1 MGGSEQRHCELMAS
15 GPSFPIRLLDGPLL
29 DEALAAGQG
38 PDATLSCAPG
48 MFVINLGGRVGRR
61 EVATASL
68 HGVKKAGNKLK
79 LLLTPSPGGP
89 GHVIGLRRDAELV
102 AATDSEFGTFRKAVV
117 KTSKGPGG
125 KASPGGAS
133 TPSASMPGASP
144 IVAASGTVP
153 ATPVG
158 EDVMATFR
166 ATSAASAKGRRLA
179 ASGVAA
185 EGSSSRVAKK
195 EVSAAAAGADA
206 AAAAGSALAE
216 HLGAATDLADAERG
230 EAAIADGKLP
240 EATVRE
246 QALRDDPA
254 LRSEHRSLVVKGA
267 IVSEEEFWMGSDG
280 RLQALRDAAARL
292 RVRAYS
298 RRRSAARTQRSIGMR
313 VEVSVTPEM
322 TQQLLATDSRLRA
335 AYTEHVASGK
345 VPVMDFWRRYFT
357 HMARQRDRQ
366 ALRLRED
373 AIAGRSSSSSAAAA
387 AAAASLHPAAVVGAA
402 RSAAAGGNATPL
414 GASARGDDA
423 LFAGVGTVSAED
435 LALARTAAAR
445 RAALVDPRFSLAA
458 TAQDAQ
464 TGVLAAGPGD
474 LIGADESAA
483 ASAQAAVSR
492 AGRGTRAAQRLY
504 EPDDVRIAHSS
515 EAERVRER
523 EARAAAIA
531 EECQRFAD
539 VALPAEAVQATAKR
553 RRGAVGSDAG
563 RTGKRGRGLEVNE
576 EDAEGLPDLV
586 ATAPK
591 RVRRL
596 VLEGVH
602 SAEPEA
608 NPSGE
613 AAATTLARAKA
624 GTVSDIALLLAGQPV
639 CAPGADSATSEHP
652 GCRLPEP
659 ARVALGAAARATT
672 PNLLALAEAAL
683 ARAAAF
689 EAVQRNPSTGLPLA
703 MQPAWA
709 DWARASARRGTE
721 VLALLWRLMAKAD
734 SASGE
739 LRPADAAKVSDA
751 LRRVMER
758 VGSLQS
764 GTERLKGTPDE
775 AVAGPV
781 IEVLQAPLQ
790 EAEAAAKRLLGVARQ

>member
-1 MGGSEQRHCELMAS
+1 MAS
-15 GPSFPIRLLDGPLL
+15 GASFPIRILDGPLL

-38 PDATLSCAPG
+38 PDATLSCGPG
-48 MFVINLGGRVGRR
+48 LFVFDLGGRVGRR
-61 EVATASL
+61 EVLTASL

-79 LLLTPSPGGP
+79 LLLSPSPGGP
-89 GHVIGLRRDAELV
+89 GHVIGLRREAELV
-102 AATDSEFGTFRKAVV
+102 GATDPAFGTFRKAVV

-133 TPSASMPGASP
+133 TPSASVSGASP
-144 IVAASGTVP
+144 MASATGAAA

-179 ASGVAA
+179 AAGAADGPSGQ
-185 EGSSSRVAKK
+185 VAKK
-195 EVSAAAAGADA
+195 ECSAGAATA
-206 AAAAGSALAE
+206 AEVASAAGSALAE

-240 EATVRE
+240 EASVRE

-267 IVSEEEFWMGSDG
+267 IVSEEEFWMGSEG

-292 RVRAYS
+292 RARAYS

-335 AYTEHVASGK
+335 AYAEHVASGK
-345 VPVMDFWRRYFT
+345 VSVMDFWRRYFT

-373 AIAGRSSSSSAAAA
+373 AIAGRPSSSVAAAA
-387 AAAASLHPAAVVGAA
+387 LPSGAAAATA

-414 GASARGDDA
+414 AASARGDDA
-423 LFAGVGTVSAED
+423 LFAGVGAVSAED
-435 LALARTAAAR
+435 LAVARTAAAR

-483 ASAQAAVSR
+483 AAASAAVSR

-504 EPDDVRIAHSS
+504 EPDDVRVAHSS
-515 EAERVRER
+515 EAERV
-523 EARAAAIA
+523 
-531 EECQRFAD
+531 
-539 VALPAEAVQATAKR
+539 P
-553 RRGAVGSDAG
+553 
-563 RTGKRGRGLEVNE
+563 
-576 EDAEGLPDLV
+576 
-586 ATAPK
+586 
-591 RVRRL
+591 
-596 VLEGVH
+596 
-602 SAEPEA
+602 
-608 NPSGE
+608 
-613 AAATTLARAKA
+613 
-624 GTVSDIALLLAGQPV
+624 
-639 CAPGADSATSEHP
+639 
-652 GCRLPEP
+652 
-659 ARVALGAAARATT
+659 
-672 PNLLALAEAAL
+672 
-683 ARAAAF
+683 F
-689 EAVQRNPSTGLPLA
+689 EAVQRSSATGLPLA

-721 VLALLWRLMAKAD
+721 VLALLWRLMAKAAAAGGGVHP
-734 SASGE
+734 S
-739 LRPADAAKVSDA
+739 DAAKVSDA
-751 LRRVMER
+751 LRRVSER
-758 VGSLQS
+758 VTSLQS
-764 GTERLKGTPDE
+764 GMERLRGTPDE

-781 IEVLQAPLQ
+781 IEVLRGPLL
-790 EAEAAAKRLLGVARQ
+790 EAAAAAERLLGVARA